1 MGTLPLMASGK
12 EPDVV
17 GLAADVALYVQRRI
31 VDLGWSYDYVARAIG
46 MSKGYVGKRIIGGA
60 AFTLRDFEMLA
71 QMFGLEPEELL
82 ARVQLPEAAE
92 YPGRLVPRYEVVSR
106 RGEKLVHRVEDAGP
120 PTLEGEVIQGRFGRN
135 VGTPAQNLAEVASPI
150 KDDADETDEN
160 YDA

>member
-1 MGTLPLMASGK
+1 MGTLSHMASGK

-17 GLAADVALYVQRRI
+17 GLAKDVARYVQRRI

-46 MSKGYVGKRIIGGA
+46 MSKGYTAKRVVGEA
-60 AFTLRDFEMLA
+60 SFTLRDFEMLA
-71 QMFGLEPEELL
+71 SMFGLEPEELL
-82 ARVQLPEAAE
+82 ARVQLPEAAD
-92 YPGRLVPRYEVVSR
+92 YPGRMVPRYEVVSR
-106 RGEKLVHRVEDAGP
+106 RGEKVVQRVEDAEASA
-120 PTLEGEVIQGRFGRN
+120 LDGEVIQGRFGRN